1 MNTIELYKELPKT
14 NCAACGQKTC
24 MAFALAVI
32 KGSAEL
38 DTCPHL
44 NKKQLDKLSGS
55 VVKLDITEAMFN
67 KLKEETGR
75 LDLRKAAA
83 AVGAAVTDK
92 GIVIRCLGRDFTV
105 KYDGSVEAAGTV
117 SLWIKILLLI
127 YIKTGDVSE
136 LTNDWL
142 TNDWVSFDR
151 LKMGIVKIS
160 AFKKECE
167 LPLTEMFIRDYEA
180 AASAIIALG
189 AVEAAGQPSNA
200 AWEIDLLPKIPI
212 LILYWR
218 GDDEFPPEIKV
229 LFDSTA
235 DRYLDIE
242 SLVFLLRELTITLS
256 EHSALTI

>member
-14 NCAACGQKTC
+14 NCAACGHKTC

-32 KGSAEL
+32 KGSVEL

-44 NKKQLDKLSGS
+44 DKNTLDKLSGS
-55 VVKLDITEAMFN
+55 VVKLDVTEAMFN

-83 AVGAAVTDK
+83 AAGAAVTDT

-127 YIKTGDVSE
+127 YIKTGDASE
-136 LTNDWL
+136 L

-167 LPLTEMFIRDYEA
+167 LPLTEMFQKNYTA
-180 AASAIIALG
+180 AAAAIISLG
-189 AVEAAGQPSNA
+189 AVEVRGQPSSA
-200 AWEIDLLPKIPI
+200 AWKLCLLPKIPI

-218 GDDEFPPEIKV
+218 GDEEFPPEIKV

-256 EHSALTI
+256 EHSA